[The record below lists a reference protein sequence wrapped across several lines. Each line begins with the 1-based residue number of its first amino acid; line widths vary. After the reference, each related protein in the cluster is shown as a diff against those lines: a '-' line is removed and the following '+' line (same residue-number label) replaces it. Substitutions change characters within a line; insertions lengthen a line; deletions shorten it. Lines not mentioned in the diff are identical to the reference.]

1 MDLWWGPALGSWEG
15 IPGMAE
21 VLAAFAFPKLRGVSW
36 WVLTLPTAVSRRVS
50 PVRTHR
56 RVSPLPREPGVPLRA
71 LLAPPG
77 PSCRTAW

>member
-36 WVLTLPTAVSRRVS
+36 WVSDPANCCVTACVPCQDTQEGVSF
-50 PVRTHR
+50 T
-56 RVSPLPREPGVPLRA
+56 
-71 LLAPPG
+71 
-77 PSCRTAW
+77 T